1 MAKTKINTAD
11 QRNVTSNV
19 GADEQ
24 VLERPTDAATPHP
37 DTQSS
42 TRLTDGAPTQSA
54 SAQSTFTQGAPAQ
67 NVSTHSVPVER
78 VPVERAPTE
87 RVPVE
92 GSTREVP
99 PRRKGFN
106 WIPLAIIAALIAGGL
121 FLKRRADNPPAGDAK
136 PPSGPTLPTVRT
148 IAVTSGTIEQTLQ
161 VTGALK
167 SNQNIDLGSK
177 ISGRV
182 ARVLV
187 NEGDRVTRGQ
197 LLIELDDAD
206 LRAQVAQAQA
216 ALNQATVRYRQG
228 VVGLPAREQQVSTGI
243 VQAQT
248 NLRTAQARLRQ
259 AQLNEAP
266 RITGAQSGLQTAR
279 EIVRTAQTRLAQ
291 SRETARQTQ
300 QQTNADI
307 ARAEAAAQGSRAAL
321 ADVVRGARDQQVAQ
335 AQAQV
340 RLAEANLNDA
350 RVELNRQKIL
360 VAGGA
365 APQASADAAQ
375 TRFAVSQ
382 ANLETARQALS
393 LTREGATNEQI
404 TQAREAVRQAEAG
417 VATART
423 GRSRVLVAQ
432 GEVTNALAALAQSQA
447 GLRTAQAELA
457 QIPTVREETR
467 VAREAV
473 DQARSGVVQAQAN
486 RSQIPVAREDVN
498 AAQAGIEAARATL
511 QQAQVNLGYAK
522 IYSPVNGVVNQKL
535 TNEGQTAGQGAALL
549 NLVSLDRVYFEAQVS
564 ENNIGQIKAGQS
576 AKISVAAVSNKPLNG
591 VVTDVIPTADART
604 RQFRVRISIPNAP
617 RELTPGA
624 FARATLSTQTVK
636 NALLVPE
643 EALSESG
650 GKNFLLLALPQ
661 SGGAQDEKTP
671 GDGARGGG
679 RPQGKKAEVK
689 RREVQIGINQS
700 GRTQIIGGVQ
710 AGDQVI
716 TGNTDLQDGDAV
728 TLAS

>member
-1 MAKTKINTAD
+1 MAKTTINAANP
-11 QRNVTSNV
+11 QPVNAVT
-19 GADEQ
+19 DER
-24 VLERPTDAATPHP
+24 VLERPADATAQFHP
-37 DTQSS
+37 QSS
-42 TRLTDGAPTQSA
+42 TRLADGA
-54 SAQSTFTQGAPAQ
+54 SAQSAP
-67 NVSTHSVPVER
+67 PVER
-78 VPVERAPTE
+78 VPMERVPAE

-92 GSTREVP
+92 GAGQEVP

-106 WIPLAIIAALIAGGL
+106 WIPLAILAALFAGGF
-121 FLKRRADNPPAGDAK
+121 FLMRRANKPAA
-136 PPSGPTLPTVRT
+136 PAANAAAGPTLPTVRVVPVSVG
-148 IAVTSGTIEQTLQ
+148 AIEQTLQ

-177 ISGRV
+177 IAGRV
-182 ARVLV
+182 AKVLV

-197 LLIELDDAD
+197 LLIQLDDAD

-279 EIVRTAQTRLAQ
+279 ETVRTAQSRLAQ
-291 SRETARQTQ
+291 ARETALQTQ
-300 QQTNADI
+300 QQTTADI

-321 ADVVRGARDQQVAQ
+321 ADVIRGARDQQVAQ

-340 RLAEANLNDA
+340 RLASANLNDA
-350 RVELNRQKIL
+350 QTELNRQKIL

-365 APQASADAAQ
+365 APQSAVDAAQ
-375 TRFAVSQ
+375 TRFAVMQ

-393 LTREGATNEQI
+393 LTREGATTEQV

-447 GLRTAQAELA
+447 GLRTAQADLA

-467 VAREAV
+467 VASQAV
-473 DQARSGVVQAQAN
+473 DQARSGLVQAQAN

-498 AAQAGIEAARATL
+498 AAQAGIQAAQATL

-564 ENNIGQIKAGQS
+564 ENNIGQVKAGQP
-576 AKISVAAVSNKPLNG
+576 AKVSVAAVSNKPLDG
-591 VVTDVIPTADART
+591 FVTDVIPTADART
-604 RQFRVRISIPNAP
+604 RQFRVRISIPKAP

-636 NALLVPE
+636 NALIVPDE
-643 EALSESG
+643 TLGQSG
-650 GKNFLLLALPQ
+650 GENFLLLAMPQ
-661 SGGAQDEKTP
+661 SGGARSDRAQGNGAQDRKP
-671 GDGARGGG
+671 QSSGAQSGGAQSGGAQGARS
-679 RPQGKKAEVK
+679 QGKKAEVK
-689 RREVQIGINQS
+689 RRVVQIGINQG
-700 GRTQIIGGVQ
+700 GRTQITGGVQ

-716 TGNTDLQDGDAV
+716 IGNTDLQDGDDVIVAK
-728 TLAS
+728 